1 MTLTLG
7 ERAKVMSDETKERTK
22 KGDQVRIV
30 GDGVEKWLEWW
41 KIVEPVIHKKTEDA
55 DEQTPSK

>member
-1 MTLTLG
+1 
-7 ERAKVMSDETKERTK
+7 MSDQPKERTK
-22 KGDQVRIV
+22 TGDQVRIV

-41 KIVEPVIHKKTEDA
+41 KIVEPVIHKNMKDD